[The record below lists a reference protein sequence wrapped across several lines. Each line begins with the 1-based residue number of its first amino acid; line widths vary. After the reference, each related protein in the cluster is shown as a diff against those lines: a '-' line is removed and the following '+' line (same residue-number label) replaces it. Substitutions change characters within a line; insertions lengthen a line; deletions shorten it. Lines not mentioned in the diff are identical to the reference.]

1 MVEYLQAG
9 YTVSARR
16 ACEVI
21 GQTRSSHYYQSLA
34 DPQTALRVRL
44 RDLANTRVG
53 YGYRRL
59 HILLQREG
67 WHVNHKRVYRLYVQE
82 GLVLRTKKPKRR
94 RSVVARSALPRP
106 TRRNQV
112 WSMDFVSDEL
122 GWGRRFRVLT
132 LVDHFTRE
140 SPALVVGVGMSGRL
154 VADVLTRLS
163 LTHGLPDVIQVDNG
177 PEFTSKAL
185 DQWAYENGI
194 RLDFIRPGKP
204 VENAFIE
211 SFNASLRKECLNAHW
226 FQTLEEAQSKI
237 ERWRREYNEDRPHSS
252 LGNLTPKEYAQNLKP
267 QGTSETKKLTLQVV

>member
-9 YTVSARR
+9 YAVSARR
-16 ACEVI
+16 ACEVV
-21 GQTRSSHYYQSLA
+21 GQIRSSHYYRSVA
-34 DPQTALRVRL
+34 DPQTALRIRL

-59 HILLQREG
+59 HILLRREG
-67 WHVNHKRVYRLYVQE
+67 WQVNHKRVYRLYVQE
-82 GLVLRTKKPKRR
+82 GLVLRTRRPRRR
-94 RSVVARSALPRP
+94 RSVVARSKLPEP
-106 TRRNQV
+106 TRRNQI

-122 GWGRRFRVLT
+122 GWGQRFGVLT

-140 SPALVVGVGMSGRL
+140 SPAMAVGVGMSGRL

-163 LTHGLPDVIQVDNG
+163 LTRGLPDVIQVDNG

-185 DQWAYENGI
+185 DQWAYENDV

-226 FQTLEEAQSKI
+226 FQTLEGAKNRI
-237 ERWRREYNEDRPHSS
+237 EQWRKEYNEIRPHSS
-252 LGNLTPKEYAQNLKP
+252 LGNLTPKEYAQKLEP
-267 QGTSETKKLTLQVV
+267 QRTSETKTLILQLV

>member
-9 YTVSARR
+9 YAVSARR
-16 ACEVI
+16 ACDVV
-21 GQTRSSHYYQSLA
+21 GQIRSSHYYRSVA

-59 HILLQREG
+59 HVLLRREG
-67 WHVNHKRVYRLYVQE
+67 WRVNHKRVYRLYVQE
-82 GLVLRTKKPKRR
+82 GLVLRTKRPRRR
-94 RSVVARSALPRP
+94 RSVVARSKLPEP

-140 SPALVVGVGMSGRL
+140 SPAVAVGVGMSGRL

-163 LTHGLPDVIQVDNG
+163 LTRGLPDVIQVDNG

-185 DQWAYENGI
+185 DQWAYENDV

-226 FQTLEEAQSKI
+226 FQTLEEAQNRI
-237 ERWRREYNEDRPHSS
+237 EQWRRAYNEERPHSS
-252 LGNLTPKEYAQNLKP
+252 LGNLTPREYAQKLKP
-267 QGTSETKKLTLQVV
+267 QRTSETKKLILQVV

>member
-9 YTVSARR
+9 YAVSARR
-16 ACEVI
+16 ACDVV
-21 GQTRSSHYYQSLA
+21 GQIRSSHYYQSVA

-67 WHVNHKRVYRLYVQE
+67 WRVNHKRVYRLYVQE
-82 GLVLRTKKPKRR
+82 GLVLRTKRPKRR
-94 RSVVARSALPRP
+94 RSVVTRSRRPEP
-106 TRRNQV
+106 TRPNQV

-140 SPALVVGVGMSGRL
+140 SPALAVGVGMSGRL

-163 LTHGLPDVIQVDNG
+163 LTRGLPDVIQVDNG

-185 DQWAYENGI
+185 DQWAYENNV

-211 SFNASLRKECLNAHW
+211 SFNASFRKECLNAHW
-226 FQTLEEAQSKI
+226 FQTLEEAKNKI
-237 ERWRREYNEDRPHSS
+237 EQWRQAYNDDRPHSS
-252 LGNLTPKEYAQNLKP
+252 LGNLPPTEYAQNLKP
-267 QGTSETKKLTLQVV
+267 KGTSETKKLILQVV

>member
-9 YTVSARR
+9 YVVSARR
-16 ACEVI
+16 ACAVVE
-21 GQTRSSHYYQSLA
+21 QTRSSHYYQSLA

-67 WHVNHKRVYRLYVQE
+67 WQVNHKRVYRLYVQE

-94 RSVVARSALPRP
+94 RSVVARSAQPKP
-106 TRRNQV
+106 TRRNQL

-122 GWGRRFRVLT
+122 GWGQRFRVLT

-140 SPALVVGVGMSGRL
+140 SPALEVGVGMSGRL

-163 LTHGLPDVIQVDNG
+163 LSHGLPDVIRVDNG

-185 DQWAYENGI
+185 DQWAYENDV

-204 VENAFIE
+204 VENAYIE

-226 FQTLEEAQSKI
+226 FQTLEEAKSKI
-237 ERWRREYNEDRPHSS
+237 EQWRREYNEDRPHSS

-267 QGTSETKKLTLQVV
+267 QGTSDTKKLTLQVV

>member
-1 MVEYLQAG
+1 MVKYLQVG
-9 YTVSARR
+9 HLVSSRR
-16 ACEVI
+16 ACDVV
-21 GQTRSSHYYQSLA
+21 GQTRSSHYYQSVA

-67 WHVNHKRVYRLYVQE
+67 WQINHKRVYRLYVQE
-82 GLVLRTKKPKRR
+82 GLVLRTKKPRRR
-94 RSVVARSALPRP
+94 RSVVPRVALPKP
-106 TRRNQV
+106 TRRNKL

-140 SPALVVGVGMSGRL
+140 SPALEVGVGMSGRL
-154 VADVLTRLS
+154 VANVLTRLS
-163 LTHGLPDVIQVDNG
+163 LTHGLPDVIRVDNG

-185 DQWAYENGI
+185 DQWAYDNNVK
-194 RLDFIRPGKP
+194 LDFIKPGKP

-226 FQTLEEAQSKI
+226 FQTLEEAKGKI
-237 ERWRREYNEDRPHSS
+237 EQWRREYNEYRPHSS
-252 LGNLTPKEYAQNLKP
+252 LGNLTPREYAQKLKP
-267 QGTSETKKLTLQVV
+267 QGTSETKKLILQVV

>member
-1 MVEYLQAG
+1 MVEYLEAG
-9 YTVSARR
+9 YSVSARR
-16 ACEVI
+16 ACKVMEL
-21 GQTRSSHYYQSLA
+21 GRSTHYYESVA
-34 DPQTALRVRL
+34 DPQTALRRRL
-44 RDLANTRVG
+44 RDLAETRVQ

-67 WHVNHKRVYRLYVQE
+67 WEVNHKRVYRLYVEE
-82 GLVLRTKKPKRR
+82 GLGLRTKKPKRR
-94 RSVVARSALPRP
+94 RSSLPRVARPTP
-106 TRRNQV
+106 TRRNEI

-140 SPALVVGVGMSGRL
+140 SPALEVGVGMSGRL

-163 LTHGLPDVIQVDNG
+163 LTRGLPDVIQVDNG

-185 DQWAYENGI
+185 DRWAYENGVK
-194 RLDFIRPGKP
+194 LDFIRPGKP

-226 FQTLEEAQSKI
+226 FQTLEEAKSKI
-237 ERWRREYNEDRPHSS
+237 EQWRREYNDDRPHSS
-252 LGNLTPKEYAQNLKP
+252 LGNLTPGEFARNLEP
-267 QGTSETKKLTLQVV
+267 EGTSGTKKLTLQVV